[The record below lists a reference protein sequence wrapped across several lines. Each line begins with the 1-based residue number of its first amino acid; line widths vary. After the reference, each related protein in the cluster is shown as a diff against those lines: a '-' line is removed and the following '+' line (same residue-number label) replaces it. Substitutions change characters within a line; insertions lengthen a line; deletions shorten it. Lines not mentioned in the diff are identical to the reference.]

1 MWRSLPRSE
10 MSNRIG
16 ALFLYVPSS
25 NSCASFQQL
34 TARLLSKF
42 NAVFFHVTPRLH
54 FLAAW

>member
-25 NSCASFQQL
+25 NSWASFQQL

-42 NAVFFHVTPRLH
+42 KIC
-54 FLAAW
+54 